1 MGMKVRERDKLLLGL
16 GTGVLLASS
25 LRVFVAGAYAS
36 LEKTFF
42 YGMKFPSGL
51 GILLF
56 LFAALLVGRLSRKSG
71 AVIMAAYALA
81 LLATDATEYV
91 HLIAAFALPVSLA
104 LVKELDVKYLAMGLV
119 ADLSLRVLAVGAE
132 PADFPYT
139 RVLLVLFILLGA
151 FALWKEPGT
160 LKRPG
165 FGLYAF
171 AALLELGLIYPN
183 AVMRYSGM
191 TVYYLPEFV
200 GFSLLIA
207 LAILLGPYLA
217 RKPTVAMALL
227 IIGSATLF
235 LKPLSLVGLPLALAS
250 TIALVENSKGSRGG
264 IIGAVYL
271 FLVATLALGAYV
283 GRDIG
288 LPFMEDRLEVLI
300 LVVSV
305 IYALS
310 AYGKSAEISLPSVKE
325 IAGPLLGVVM
335 ASIVV
340 MALFHAGPTY
350 MGAKKDVLVW
360 TYNVHQGFGPYDGT
374 FNGYELVN
382 LLAEQKPDI
391 WFAQEVVGGMIGNGY
406 QDVPLF
412 VSAHLGYAYEYKPA
426 VEGTY
431 GIAVFSH
438 WHMKTESELNL
449 PSVGE
454 ARPAQKVSIE
464 ELGITVVNVHM
475 GLSEEERAMQAEELL
490 KFAEASPVAQVI
502 AGDTNAEPNERAI
515 EILTR
520 DYRDAFPE
528 RPPYTFLWERNGVV
542 DKENIDYILLKND
555 WPAEVKDDGC
565 LCDVLV
571 SDHRPVWAVIEL
583 P

>member
-1 MGMKVRERDKLLLGL
+1 VKTSDKDKILLGL
-16 GTGVLLASS
+16 GAGILLASS
-25 LRVFVAGAYAS
+25 LRVFVAGAYSS

-42 YGMKFPSGL
+42 YGMTFPSGL
-51 GILLF
+51 GIVLLLLGAF
-56 LFAALLVGRLSRKSG
+56 LVGRLSRKAG
-71 AVIMAAYALA
+71 AAVMVAYALA

-132 PADFPYT
+132 PVDFPYT
-139 RVLLVLFILLGA
+139 RVPLVLFILLGA
-151 FALWKEPGT
+151 LALWKEPGT

-207 LAILLGPYLA
+207 LAILLGSHLA

-235 LKPLSLVGLPLALAS
+235 LKPISLIGLPIALAS
-250 TIALVENSKGSRGG
+250 TIALVENAKGSRGG
-264 IIGAVYL
+264 LIGALYV
-271 FLVATLALGAYV
+271 FLVAFLALGAYI

-288 LPFMEDRLEVLI
+288 LPFMEDRLEALI
-300 LVVSV
+300 LVASI

-310 AYGKSAEISLPSVKE
+310 AYGKNAEVSLPKTRE
-325 IAGPLLGVVM
+325 IVGPFLGVVV
-335 ASIVV
+335 ASVVV
-340 MALFHAGPTY
+340 MALFHAEPTY
-350 MGAKKDVLVW
+350 VGAKKDILVW

-382 LLAEQKPDI
+382 LLAEQRPDI

-438 WHMKTESELNL
+438 WHMKTEGELNL
-449 PSVGE
+449 KSVGQP
-454 ARPAQKVSIE
+454 RPAQKVSIG
-464 ELGITVVNVHM
+464 ELSITVVNVHM
-475 GLSEEERAMQAEELL
+475 GLSEDERAMQAEELL
-490 KFAEASPVAQVI
+490 KFAGASPVAQMI
-502 AGDTNAEPNERAI
+502 AGDTNAEPDEKAI

-542 DKENIDYILLKND
+542 DKENIDYILLKRD
-555 WPAEVKDDGC
+555 WPAKVKDYGC

>member
-1 MGMKVRERDKLLLGL
+1 MKGDDRNRILLGL

-25 LRVFVAGAYAS
+25 LRIFVAGAYSS

-42 YGMKFPSGL
+42 YGMNFPSGL
-51 GILLF
+51 GILL
-56 LFAALLVGRLSRKSG
+56 LLLAAFLVGRMSRKAG
-71 AVIMAAYALA
+71 AALIAAYAIAVLI
-81 LLATDATEYV
+81 TDATEYT
-91 HLIAAFALPVSLA
+91 HLVAAFALPVALA
-104 LVKELDVKYLAMGLV
+104 LVKELDIKYLTMGLV

-139 RVLLVLFILLGA
+139 RVILALFLFLGA
-151 FALWKEPGT
+151 YALWKEPGT
-160 LKRPG
+160 LKKPG

-191 TVYYLPEFV
+191 AVYYLPQFIGFAFV
-200 GFSLLIA
+200 IA
-207 LAILLGPYLA
+207 LALLLGPYLA
-217 RKPTVAMALL
+217 RKPGMAMVLL

-235 LKPLSLVGLPLALAS
+235 LKPLSLFGLPMALAS
-250 TIALVENSKGSRGG
+250 TIALVESAKGSRGG
-264 IIGAVYL
+264 VIGAFYL
-271 FLVATLALGAYV
+271 FLVATLAIGAYV

-288 LPFMEDRLEVLI
+288 LPFMEDRLEALI
-300 LVVSV
+300 LAASM
-305 IYALS
+305 IYVLS
-310 AYGKSAEISLPSVKE
+310 AYGKKVEVKLPSTREV
-325 IAGPLLGVVM
+325 AGPFAGLAL
-335 ASIVV
+335 ASVIVL
-340 MALFHAGPTY
+340 ALFNAGPTY
-350 MGAKKDVLVW
+350 AEAKKDVLIW

-382 LLAEQKPDI
+382 LLSEQRPDI
-391 WFAQEVVGGMIGNGY
+391 WLGQEVVGGMIANAY

-438 WHMKTESELNL
+438 WHMNTVGELNL
-449 PSVGE
+449 ESVGQV
-454 ARPAQKVSIE
+454 RPAQKVSVD
-464 ELGITVVNVHM
+464 ELGLTIVNVHM

-490 KFAEASPVAQVI
+490 KFAEASPVAQII
-502 AGDTNAEPNERAI
+502 AGDTNAEPYERAI

-542 DKENIDYILLKND
+542 DKENIDYILLKKD
-555 WPAEVKDDGC
+555 WPARVRDYGC

-571 SDHRPVWAVIEL
+571 SDHRPVWALIEL
-583 P
+583 R

>member
-1 MGMKVRERDKLLLGL
+1 MNLDERDKILLGL

-25 LRVFVAGAYAS
+25 LRVFVAGAYSS

-42 YGMKFPSGL
+42 YGMNFPSGL
-51 GILLF
+51 GILL
-56 LFAALLVGRLSRKSG
+56 LLLAAFLVGRLSRKVG
-71 AVIMAAYALA
+71 AAIMAAYALV

-91 HLIAAFALPVSLA
+91 HLLAAFALPVALA

-139 RVLLVLFILLGA
+139 RVVLTLFLLLGA
-151 FALWKEPGT
+151 YALWKEPGT
-160 LKRPG
+160 LKKPG

-200 GFSLLIA
+200 GFSLLLA

-250 TIALVENSKGSRGG
+250 AIALVKNAKGSRGG

-288 LPFMEDRLEVLI
+288 LPFMEDRLEALI
-300 LVVSV
+300 LAVSI
-305 IYALS
+305 IYALNT
-310 AYGKSAEISLPSVKE
+310 YGKGTEVSLPSVKE
-325 IAGPLLGVVM
+325 VAGPLLGVVV
-335 ASIVV
+335 ASVIVL
-340 MALFHAGPTY
+340 ALFNAGPTY
-350 MGAKKDVLVW
+350 DEAKKDVLVW

-382 LLAEQKPDI
+382 LLSEKNPDI

-412 VSAHLGYAYEYKPA
+412 ISAHLGYAYEYKPA
-426 VEGTY
+426 IEGTY

-438 WHMKTESELNL
+438 WHMKTEAELNL
-449 PSVGE
+449 PSMGQ

-464 ELGITVVNVHM
+464 ELGVTLVNVHM

-490 KFAEASPVAQVI
+490 KFAEASPVAQII
-502 AGDTNAEPNERAI
+502 AGDTNAEPDERAI

-520 DYRDAFPE
+520 DYKDAFPE
-528 RPPYTFLWERNGVV
+528 RPPYTFLWERNGVR
-542 DKENIDYILLKND
+542 DEENIDYILLKRD
-555 WPAEVKDDGC
+555 WPARVKDYGC
-565 LCDVLV
+565 LCDIEV

>member
-1 MGMKVRERDKLLLGL
+1 MKVDERDKILLGL

-25 LRVFVAGAYAS
+25 LRVFVAGAYSS

-42 YGMKFPSGL
+42 YGMNFPSGL
-51 GILLF
+51 GILL
-56 LFAALLVGRLSRKSG
+56 LLLAAFLVGRIGRKVG
-71 AVIMAAYALA
+71 AAIMVAYALA

-91 HLIAAFALPVSLA
+91 HLVAAFALPVALA

-119 ADLSLRVLAVGAE
+119 ADLSLRVLAVGGE
-132 PADFPYT
+132 PADFPHT
-139 RVLLVLFILLGA
+139 RVVLALFLLLGA
-151 FALWKEPGT
+151 YALWKEPGT
-160 LKRPG
+160 LKKPG

-183 AVMRYSGM
+183 VVMRYSGM
-191 TVYYLPEFV
+191 TVYYLPEFI
-200 GFSLLIA
+200 GFSLLLA
-207 LAILLGPYLA
+207 LALLLGPHLA

-227 IIGSATLF
+227 IVGSATLF

-250 TIALVENSKGSRGG
+250 TIALVESAKGSRGG
-264 IIGAVYL
+264 VIGAVYL
-271 FLVATLALGAYV
+271 FIVATLALGAYV

-288 LPFMEDRLEVLI
+288 LPFMEDRLEALI
-300 LVVSV
+300 LAASVV
-305 IYALS
+305 YALS
-310 AYGKSAEISLPSVKE
+310 AYGKSAEVSLPSAKE
-325 IAGPLLGVVM
+325 IAGPLIGLVL
-335 ASIVV
+335 ASVIVL
-340 MALFHAGPTY
+340 AIFNAGPTY
-350 MGAKKDVLVW
+350 DEAKRDVLIW

-382 LLAEQKPDI
+382 LLAEQKPDV
-391 WFAQEVVGGMIGNGY
+391 WLAQEVVGGMIGNGY

-412 VSAHLGYAYEYKPA
+412 ISAHLGYAYEYKPA

-438 WHMKTESELNL
+438 WHMKTEAELNL
-449 PSVGE
+449 ESVGQ

-490 KFAEASPVAQVI
+490 KFAENSPVAQII
-502 AGDTNAEPNERAI
+502 AGDTNAEPDERAI
-515 EILTR
+515 GILTR

-528 RPPYTFLWERNGVV
+528 RPPYTFLWERNGVR
-542 DKENIDYILLKND
+542 DEENIDYILLKKD
-555 WPAEVKDDGC
+555 WPAEVKDHGC
-565 LCDVLV
+565 LCDVEV

>member
-1 MGMKVRERDKLLLGL
+1 MKVGERDKILLGL

-25 LRVFVAGAYAS
+25 LRVFVAGAYSS

-42 YGMKFPSGL
+42 YGMNFPSGL
-51 GILLF
+51 GILL
-56 LFAALLVGRLSRKSG
+56 LLLAAFLVGRIGRKVG
-71 AVIMAAYALA
+71 AAIMVAYALA

-91 HLIAAFALPVSLA
+91 HLVAAFALPVALA

-119 ADLSLRVLAVGAE
+119 ADLSLRVLAVGGE
-132 PADFPYT
+132 PADFPHT
-139 RVLLVLFILLGA
+139 RVVMALFLLLGA
-151 FALWKEPGT
+151 YALWKEPGT
-160 LKRPG
+160 LKKPG

-191 TVYYLPEFV
+191 TVYYLPEFI
-200 GFSLLIA
+200 GFSLLLA
-207 LAILLGPYLA
+207 LALLLGPHLA
-217 RKPTVAMALL
+217 RKPTVAMTLL

-250 TIALVENSKGSRGG
+250 TIALVESAKGSRGG
-264 IIGAVYL
+264 VIGAVYL

-288 LPFMEDRLEVLI
+288 LPFMEDRLEALI
-300 LVVSV
+300 LAASVV
-305 IYALS
+305 YALS
-310 AYGKSAEISLPSVKE
+310 AYGKSAEVSLPSAKE
-325 IAGPLLGVVM
+325 IAGPLIGLVL
-335 ASIVV
+335 ASVIVL
-340 MALFHAGPTY
+340 AIFNAGPTY
-350 MGAKKDVLVW
+350 DEAKRDILIW

-374 FNGYELVN
+374 FNGYEMVN
-382 LLAEQKPDI
+382 LLAEQKPDV
-391 WFAQEVVGGMIGNGY
+391 WLAQEVVGGMIGNGY

-412 VSAHLGYAYEYKPA
+412 ISAHLGYAYEYKPA

-438 WHMKTESELNL
+438 WHMKTEAELNL
-449 PSVGE
+449 ESVGQ

-490 KFAEASPVAQVI
+490 KFAENSPVAQII
-502 AGDTNAEPNERAI
+502 AGDTNAEPDERAI
-515 EILTR
+515 GILTR

-528 RPPYTFLWERNGVV
+528 RPPYTFLWERNGVS
-542 DKENIDYILLKND
+542 DEENIDYILLKKD
-555 WPAEVKDDGC
+555 WPAEVKDHGC
-565 LCDVLV
+565 LCDVEV

>member
-1 MGMKVRERDKLLLGL
+1 MKVKDRDKILLGL

-56 LFAALLVGRLSRKSG
+56 LLAAFLVSRFSRKAG
-71 AVIMAAYALA
+71 AGIMAAYALA

-91 HLIAAFALPVSLA
+91 HLLAAFALPVALA

-119 ADLSLRVLAVGAE
+119 ADLSSRVLAVGAE

-139 RVLLVLFILLGA
+139 RVILALFILLGA

-160 LKRPG
+160 LKKPG

-171 AALLELGLIYPN
+171 ATLLELGLIYPN

-200 GFSLLIA
+200 GFSLLLA

-217 RKPTVAMALL
+217 RKPAVAMVLL
-227 IIGSATLF
+227 VAGSATLF
-235 LKPLSLVGLPLALAS
+235 LKPLSLVGLPIALAS
-250 TIALVENSKGSRGG
+250 TIGLVENAKGSRGG
-264 IIGAVYL
+264 VIGAVYL
-271 FLVATLALGAYV
+271 FIVATLALGAYV

-288 LPFMEDRLEVLI
+288 LPFMEDRLEALI
-300 LVVSV
+300 LVAAV
-305 IYALS
+305 IYALN
-310 AYGKSAEISLPSVKE
+310 AYGKSAEVSLPGVKE
-325 IAGPLLGVVM
+325 IAGPLVGLVLV
-335 ASIVV
+335 SVIVL
-340 MALFHAGPTY
+340 ALFNAGPTY
-350 MGAKKDVLVW
+350 VEAKRDVLVW

-382 LLAEQKPDI
+382 LLAEQKPDV
-391 WFAQEVVGGMIGNGY
+391 WLAQEVVGGMIGNGY

-412 VSAHLGYAYEYKPA
+412 ISAHLGYAYEYKPA

-449 PSVGE
+449 PSVGQ

-490 KFAEASPVAQVI
+490 KFAEASPVAQMM
-502 AGDTNAEPNERAI
+502 AGDTNAEPDERAI

-528 RPPYTFLWERNGVV
+528 RPSYTFLWERNGVR
-542 DKENIDYILLKND
+542 DEENIDYILLKND
-555 WPAEVKDDGC
+555 WPAEVKDYGC
-565 LCDVLV
+565 LCDVPA
-571 SDHRPVWAVIEL
+571 SDHRPVWVLIGLL

>member
-1 MGMKVRERDKLLLGL
+1 MKVKDRDKILLGL

-56 LFAALLVGRLSRKSG
+56 LLAAFLVGRFSRKAG
-71 AVIMAAYALA
+71 AGIMAAYALA

-91 HLIAAFALPVSLA
+91 HLLAAFALPVALA

-119 ADLSLRVLAVGAE
+119 ADLSSRVLAVGAE

-139 RVLLVLFILLGA
+139 RVILALFILLGA

-160 LKRPG
+160 LKKPG

-171 AALLELGLIYPN
+171 ATLLELGLIYPN

-200 GFSLLIA
+200 GFSLLLA

-217 RKPTVAMALL
+217 RKPAVAMVLL
-227 IIGSATLF
+227 VAGSATLF
-235 LKPLSLVGLPLALAS
+235 LKPLSLVGLPIALAS
-250 TIALVENSKGSRGG
+250 TIGLVENAKGSRGG
-264 IIGAVYL
+264 VIGAVYL
-271 FLVATLALGAYV
+271 FIVATLALGAYV

-288 LPFMEDRLEVLI
+288 LPFMEDRLEALI
-300 LVVSV
+300 LVAAV
-305 IYALS
+305 IYALN
-310 AYGKSAEISLPSVKE
+310 AYGKSAEVSLPGVKE
-325 IAGPLLGVVM
+325 IAGPLVGLVLV
-335 ASIVV
+335 SVIVL
-340 MALFHAGPTY
+340 ALFNAGPTY
-350 MGAKKDVLVW
+350 VEAKRDVLVW

-382 LLAEQKPDI
+382 LLAEQKPDV
-391 WFAQEVVGGMIGNGY
+391 WLAQEVVGGMIGNGY

-412 VSAHLGYAYEYKPA
+412 ISAHLGYAYEYKPA

-449 PSVGE
+449 PSVGQ

-475 GLSEEERAMQAEELL
+475 GLSEEERAMQAEGLL
-490 KFAEASPVAQVI
+490 KFAEASPVAQMM
-502 AGDTNAEPNERAI
+502 AGDTNAEPDERAI

-528 RPPYTFLWERNGVV
+528 RPSYTFLWERNGVR
-542 DKENIDYILLKND
+542 DEENIDYILLKKD
-555 WPAEVKDDGC
+555 WPVDVKDYGC
-565 LCDVLV
+565 LCDVPA
-571 SDHRPVWAVIEL
+571 SDHRPVWVLIGLL

>member
-1 MGMKVRERDKLLLGL
+1 MKIDERNRILLGL

-25 LRVFVAGAYAS
+25 LRIFVAGAYSS

-42 YGMKFPSGL
+42 YGMSFPSGL
-51 GILLF
+51 GILML
-56 LFAALLVGRLSRKSG
+56 LIAAFLVGRMSRKAG
-71 AVIMAAYALA
+71 AALTAAYATAVLI
-81 LLATDATEYV
+81 TDATEYT
-91 HLIAAFALPVSLA
+91 HLVAAFALPVALA
-104 LVKELDVKYLAMGLV
+104 LVKELDVKYLTMGLV

-139 RVLLVLFILLGA
+139 RVILALFLFLGA
-151 FALWKEPGT
+151 YALWNEPGT
-160 LKRPG
+160 LKKPG

-171 AALLELGLIYPN
+171 AALIELGLIYPN

-191 TVYYLPEFV
+191 TVYYLPEFI
-200 GFSLLIA
+200 GFSLLVA
-207 LAILLGPYLA
+207 LAILLGPHLA

-235 LKPLSLVGLPLALAS
+235 LKPFSLVGLPIALAS
-250 TIALVENSKGSRGG
+250 AIALVESAKGSRGG
-264 IIGAVYL
+264 VIGAFYL
-271 FLVATLALGAYV
+271 FLVATLAIGAYV

-288 LPFMEDRLEVLI
+288 LPFMEDRLEALI
-300 LVVSV
+300 LATSV

-310 AYGKSAEISLPSVKE
+310 AYGKNVGVSLPSARE
-325 IAGPLLGVVM
+325 IAGPLAGLTI
-335 ASIVV
+335 ASVIVL
-340 MALFHAGPTY
+340 ALFNAGPVY
-350 MGAKKDVLVW
+350 ANAKKDVLIW

-382 LLAEQKPDI
+382 LLSEQRPDI
-391 WFAQEVVGGMIGNGY
+391 WLGQEVVGGMIANAY

-438 WHMKTESELNL
+438 WHMNTVGELNL
-449 PSVGE
+449 ESVGQ
-454 ARPAQKVSIE
+454 ARPAQKVSID
-464 ELGITVVNVHM
+464 ELGLTIVNVHM

-490 KFAEASPVAQVI
+490 KFAEGSPVAQII
-502 AGDTNAEPNERAI
+502 AGDTNAEPDERAI

-520 DYRDAFPE
+520 DYRDAFSE

-542 DKENIDYILLKND
+542 DREDIDYILLKKD
-555 WPAEVKDDGC
+555 WPAEVKDYGC